1 VHAANGSGGVG
12 RKNGAERRRR
22 DYFHSSH
29 LATKIKSF
37 KPKQRLGEDNCDTE
51 SIAAP
56 DDIILDVTQ
65 NTFRVTGGVI
75 RMLDIITRWAQLKQL
90 NHDTASFLN
99 HTLDVIHKH
108 KKHDEEAVSRRS

>member
-22 DYFHSSH
+22 DNFHSSH

-37 KPKQRLGEDNCDTE
+37 KPKLGEDNCDTE
-51 SIAAP
+51 SVAPP

-75 RMLDIITRWAQLKQL
+75 RRLDIITRWAQLKQL
-90 NHDTASFLN
+90 TYCPR
-99 HTLDVIHKH
+99 
-108 KKHDEEAVSRRS
+108 VSI